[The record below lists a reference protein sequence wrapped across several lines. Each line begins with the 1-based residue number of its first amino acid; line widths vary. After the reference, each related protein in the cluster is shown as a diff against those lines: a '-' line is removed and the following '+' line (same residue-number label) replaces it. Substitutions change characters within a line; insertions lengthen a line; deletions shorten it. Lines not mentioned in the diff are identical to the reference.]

1 MSDLSNQVIG
11 PYQIEKLL
19 GQGGMGAVYRARDIQ
34 LQRLVAFKMMHPE
47 IAAHDELR
55 KRFLQEARAIAAL
68 DHPNI
73 IRIHSFHGDAK
84 DLYLVM
90 EYVPGGSL
98 RDYLRQLKRDKTHIE
113 IPEAI
118 ALIKQLASAL
128 HFAHKENMVHRDVKP
143 DNVLLKLA
151 TSPGI
156 GGMRFNAVLTDFGLA
171 KLADNAIVQTAG
183 HNPMGTLPYMPP
195 EQIRGDNMDG
205 RTDLY
210 ALGILMYELIVGQLP
225 FAPRN
230 IPEALKMHSS
240 DAPPDP
246 SSIREGLAPEL
257 EKIILK
263 SIAKHPDDRY
273 QTGNEIVDAIEYM
286 EAEAHTSVED
296 DPDEYLA
303 TFIDPSM
310 LDSKKE
316 ASLGTYLASMPGMP
330 DLSELDV
337 PATPAGLQS
346 DQIAIMRKGY
356 SARYVSIVKQTLAIG
371 RDPSSD
377 IEIQGEKVSRNHAR
391 IERRADGSYTITDL
405 GSTNGTYMNEAKLLS
420 NVPEPWLPDHI
431 VSIGQFRLSI
441 QKAVTYETQRN
452 VEAVHSD
459 IAGGAIPGL
468 APPPDPRQTQQ
479 TPMTTGGPSR
489 QLVDVQINPSLV
501 MVDPGSQASVSVEI
515 YNQSDIVEHYRI
527 QVQGIPVEWFT
538 VPPNRLQLLPGNR
551 GNLPIA
557 FHPPRNPKSTAGTHT
572 FSIRVSSEER
582 GAEIGRGTGLITI
595 KPFYQYTVDM
605 EPKRVRKRGMIRFI
619 LNNQSNAPDSYT
631 ILGRDREEGL
641 NFYPPSHSGS
651 VGGGLTQVF
660 EFEVRPKRG
669 NFIGTA
675 KNYPFEV
682 QADAASGRQQGQPAE
697 LVHPATIPLWML
709 SILMLLCLACLAL
722 LAMLYLNQPE
732 DEPVV
737 ADNSITQTNDDIR
750 ELLTATAVQ
759 FATREVVRVET
770 ATAVALLDD
779 DRDGLTNAEE
789 SELGTNPD
797 NDDSDNDGLTDGD
810 EVNEYETDPTDS
822 DTDDDGLT
830 DGAEIDEYDTDPT
843 EEDSDED
850 GLTDGA
856 EVFTYNT
863 EPDKEDSDRDTIP
876 DGIEV
881 NETGTDPTLRDTDG
895 DGVHDGLDPAP
906 TNPNISSTSNNNSE

>member
-1 MSDLSNQVIG
+1 MSDLSNKVIG

-55 KRFLQEARAIAAL
+55 KRFLQEARAIATL

-98 RDYLRQLKRDKTHIE
+98 RDYLRQLQKEDSHIE

-156 GGMRFNAVLTDFGLA
+156 GGMRFNAILTDFGLA

-183 HNPMGTLPYMPP
+183 HNPMGTLPYMPH
-195 EQIRGDNMDG
+195 EQIRGENMDG

-225 FAPRN
+225 FTPRN

-240 DAPPDP
+240 DAPPQP

-263 SIAKHPDDRY
+263 SIAKHPGDRY
-273 QTGNEIVDAIEYM
+273 QTGNEIIEAIETM
-286 EAEAHTSVED
+286 EAESQTDDEY

-316 ASLGTYLASMPGMP
+316 ASIGTYLASMPGVP
-330 DLSELDV
+330 DLGDMELPDV
-337 PATPAGLQS
+337 PAGLQS
-346 DQIAIMRKGY
+346 DQVAIMRKGY
-356 SARYVSIVKQTLAIG
+356 SARYVSITKQTILVG
-371 RDPSSD
+371 REPSCD
-377 IEIQGEKVSRNHAR
+377 IDIQGEKVSRNHAQ
-391 IERRADGSYTITDL
+391 IERRADGTYTITDL

-420 NVPEPWLPDHI
+420 NVPEPWLPDQV
-431 VSIGQFRLSI
+431 VSIGAFRLSI

-459 IAGGAIPGL
+459 IGAGAIPGL
-468 APPPDPRQTQQ
+468 APPNPNDTQQ
-479 TPMTTGGPSR
+479 TPYTTGGPSR

-501 MVDPGSQASVSVEI
+501 MVDPGSQASVNVEI

-551 GNLPIA
+551 GSLPIA
-557 FHPPRNPKSTAGTHT
+557 FHPPRIPKSTAGTHT

-582 GAEIGRGTGLITI
+582 GAEIGRGTGMITV
-595 KPFYQYTVDM
+595 KPFHQYTIDM
-605 EPKRVRKRGMIRFI
+605 EPKRVRKRGMVRFI
-619 LNNQSNAPDSYT
+619 LNNQGNAPDSYT
-631 ILGRDREEGL
+631 IYGRDREEGL
-641 NFYPPSHSGS
+641 NFFPPSTSGT
-651 VGGGLTQVF
+651 VGGGLTDVF

-669 NFIGTA
+669 NLFGTS
-675 KNYPFEV
+675 KTYPFEV
-682 QADAASGRQQGQPAE
+682 QTDAASGRAQSQPGE
-697 LVHPATIPLWML
+697 LVHPATIPIWLL
-709 SILMLLCLACLAL
+709 SLLMLLCLLCLAL
-722 LAMLYLNQPE
+722 LAFLYVNQPE
-732 DEPVV
+732 DEAAGPNNIV
-737 ADNSITQTNDDIR
+737 TETNADIR
-750 ELLTATAVQ
+750 ELLTVTAVQ
-759 FATREVVRVET
+759 FATREVVREET
-770 ATAVALLDD
+770 ATAEALLDD
-779 DRDGLTNAEE
+779 DGDGLTNAEE
-789 SELGTNPD
+789 LELGTLPDDDDTD
-797 NDDSDNDGLTDGD
+797 NDDLTDGEEVNEYETDPLDADSDDDGLSDGEEINDEDTDPNEEDTDEDGLTDGD
-810 EVNEYETDPTDS
+810 EVYAYDTNPNRE
-822 DTDDDGLT
+822 DTDRDGL
-830 DGAEIDEYDTDPT
+830 
-843 EEDSDED
+843 
-850 GLTDGA
+850 
-856 EVFTYNT
+856 
-863 EPDKEDSDRDTIP
+863 P

-881 NETGTDPTLRDTDG
+881 NEKGTDPNKFDTDG
-895 DGVHDGLDPAP
+895 DGVDDRVDQFPLDSSKSTAP
-906 TNPNISSTSNNNSE
+906 SGNSE